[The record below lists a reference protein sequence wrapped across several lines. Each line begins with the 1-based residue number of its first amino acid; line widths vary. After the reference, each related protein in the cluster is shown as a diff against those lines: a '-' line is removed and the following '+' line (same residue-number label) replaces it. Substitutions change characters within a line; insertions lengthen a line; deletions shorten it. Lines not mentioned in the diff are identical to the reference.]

1 MSRNVR
7 KYSVLCVAAGLY
19 IANSVQAQG
28 QQPHQ
33 TGQSPKEPKRL
44 ISLVESINIT
54 QRSFSDPEVV
64 NVRRQYWKATLED
77 IRKLM
82 STSASGSFGAD
93 SDGRSNAILNHWKLL
108 THVDATSKS
117 DLDFVVAT
125 PSVSSLSSNVANNA
139 ALENDNN
146 TQSVQK
152 FEPPVAPPR
161 FEGFPSWERMLQDW
175 SDDIQEY
182 LEQASEDSEAGYLLG
197 NYGRPASAVNK
208 PTALTEVDTRP
219 SQTERS
225 LTSDTELYTNGETM
239 AKKKLPMPIPAPAK
253 LGEEVLPHT
262 DVADKSKRI
271 LIVTTAALPW
281 KTGTAVN
288 PLLRAA
294 YMTKDRAAAGGSVTL
309 MVPWL
314 ERQDDQAR
322 VYGTDNM
329 FGTPADQEEY
339 IRTWLRESANMP
351 QASVDLNIAW
361 YTAWQN
367 KVENSIY
374 SMGDITALVSAD
386 DIDICILE
394 EPEHL
399 NWYRAPGESWTKKF
413 PHVVGILHTNYF
425 SYALDQPAALIRV
438 RQWGIRSKAAFVV
451 ALVNLFVFFL
461 D

>member
-1 MSRNVR
+1 MSQSVR
-7 KYSVLCVAAGLY
+7 KYAALCVAAALL
-19 IANSVQAQG
+19 IANPVQTAE
-28 QQPHQ
+28 QQPQQ
-33 TGQSPKEPKRL
+33 TGQPKEPKRL

-54 QRSFSDPEVV
+54 QRSFADPEVV

-82 STSASGSFGAD
+82 STSASGSFGTE
-93 SDGRSNAILNHWKLL
+93 SNGQSNAILNQWKLL
-108 THVDATSKS
+108 TQVDVMPKS

-125 PSVSSLSSNVANNA
+125 PSVSSLSSNNGISETA
-139 ALENDNN
+139 ENGNN

-197 NYGRPASAVNK
+197 NYGRPASPVNK
-208 PTALTEVDTRP
+208 ATALTEEDSRP

-225 LTSDTELYTNGETM
+225 SANDTELYTNGETM

-294 YMTKDRAAAGGSVTL
+294 YMTKNRAAAGGSVTL

-329 FGTPADQEEY
+329 FETPANQEEY

-438 RQWGIRSKAAFVV
+438 RIAKQQCEFRAKGCPRRCSC
-451 ALVNLFVFFL
+451 
-461 D
+461 

>member
-1 MSRNVR
+1 MSRAVR
-7 KYSVLCVAAGLY
+7 KYTVLCVAAGLC
-19 IANSVQAQG
+19 IANAVQAQG
-28 QQPHQ
+28 QQPQQ
-33 TGQSPKEPKRL
+33 TGQPKEPKRL

-54 QRSFSDPEVV
+54 QRSFADPEVV

-82 STSASGSFGAD
+82 STSASGGFGAE
-93 SDGRSNAILNHWKLL
+93 SNAILNQWKLL
-108 THVDATSKS
+108 TQVDVTSKS

-125 PSVSSLSSNVANNA
+125 PSVSSLSSNVANISV
-139 ALENDNN
+139 LEHDNN
-146 TQSVQK
+146 TQSVQS

-197 NYGRPASAVNK
+197 NYGRPASPVSKTA
-208 PTALTEVDTRP
+208 ALTEVDSRP

-225 LTSDTELYTNGETM
+225 LANDTELYTNGETM

-309 MVPWL
+309 MIPWL
-314 ERQDDQAR
+314 ERLDDQAR

-329 FGTPADQEEY
+329 FETPADQEEY

-438 RQWGIRSKAAFVV
+438 RAAKRQCEFRAKAAFLVAPVNVFV
-451 ALVNLFVFFL
+451 ALP
-461 D
+461 